1 MLLMLHVF
9 LFYMA
14 VRIISTVIKDIIATI
29 VLNQSKHA
37 HYHTKI
43 HTLYIKANL
52 NIN

>member
-9 LFYMA
+9 LLYMA

-37 HYHTKI
+37 LPY
-43 HTLYIKANL
+43 
-52 NIN
+52 